1 MSRAGVGDGIRSDI
15 DASTL
20 ETNKSAHV
28 MMAAENKATPTLE
41 AKEWHLLPL
50 PSSAVSSSV
59 TGEEQEQVE
68 VGVVEI
74 HPNNQK
80 IVYATR
86 RRSDHGR
93 DLGKELIVVQDITTR
108 SHHHD
113 TTSSPSTTTT
123 ERSNPITC
131 SFTLRELIQHLNQ
144 F

>member
-1 MSRAGVGDGIRSDI
+1 
-15 DASTL
+15 
-20 ETNKSAHV
+20 
-28 MMAAENKATPTLE
+28 MAAENKATPTLE

-50 PSSAVSSSV
+50 PSAAVSSSSAPV
-59 TGEEQEQVE
+59 GEEQEQVE

-93 DLGKELIVVQDITTR
+93 DLGKELIVVQDITPR

-113 TTSSPSTTTT
+113 TTSSTTTT